1 MSPRTARTGPGAG
14 QRGGRVPGLTP
25 VAEDYLKVVW
35 NLGEWSDEPVTTSML
50 ARRLGVGLPS
60 VSETLGRLVARGW
73 VEHERYGS
81 VRLTAEG
88 RALAVRMV
96 RRHRLVE
103 TWLVE
108 HLGYAWDEV
117 HDEAEVLEHAVSDL
131 FVERL
136 DALLG
141 HPVRDPHGD
150 PVPRADGTVARPD
163 AVLLATVPAGVHVR
177 VARIDDEDPDV
188 LRECAALGVGLDDV
202 VAAPGGLSP
211 RAAAA
216 VRVVVLG

>member
-1 MSPRTARTGPGAG
+1 MSRARRAPRPGPRRADP
-14 QRGGRVPGLTP
+14 PGLTP

-35 NLGEWSDEPVTTSML
+35 NLQEWSDEPVTTSML
-50 ARRLGVGLPS
+50 AQRLGIGAPS

-73 VEHERYGS
+73 VEHERYGA
-81 VRLTAEG
+81 VRLTPAG
-88 RALAVRMV
+88 RALAVAIV

-108 HLGYAWDEV
+108 HLGYGWDEV

-141 HPVRDPHGD
+141 RPVRDPHGD
-150 PVPRADGTVARPD
+150 PVPRPDGTVVRPD
-163 AVLLATVPAGVHVR
+163 AVLLGDLDAGRRGR
-177 VARIDDEDPDV
+177 VARIDDDDPAV
-188 LRECAALGVGLDDV
+188 LRECAERGIGLDTV
-202 VAAPGGLSP
+202 LVAPGGLSP
-211 RAAAA
+211 AAVAA
-216 VRVVVLG
+216 VRVVPVD

>member
-1 MSPRTARTGPGAG
+1 MTGRRRRP
-14 QRGGRVPGLTP
+14 PGLTP

-35 NLGEWSDEPVTTSML
+35 NLQEWSDEPVTTSML
-50 ARRLGVGLPS
+50 AHRLGIGAPS

-73 VEHERYGS
+73 VDHERYGA

-88 RALAVRMV
+88 RSLAVAMV

-103 TWLVE
+103 TWLVDQ
-108 HLGYAWDEV
+108 LGYGWDEV

-141 HPVRDPHGD
+141 RPVRDPHGD
-150 PVPRADGTVARPD
+150 PIPRPDGTVERPPAVALPELVAGARGR
-163 AVLLATVPAGVHVR
+163 VVR
-177 VARIDDEDPDV
+177 VDDEDPAL
-188 LRECAALGVGLDDV
+188 LRECAAHGVVLDAVV
-202 VAAPGGLSP
+202 VAPGPLSP
-211 RAAAA
+211 AASAA
-216 VRVVVLG
+216 VRVVALEAG

>member
-1 MSPRTARTGPGAG
+1 M
-14 QRGGRVPGLTP
+14 PGLTP